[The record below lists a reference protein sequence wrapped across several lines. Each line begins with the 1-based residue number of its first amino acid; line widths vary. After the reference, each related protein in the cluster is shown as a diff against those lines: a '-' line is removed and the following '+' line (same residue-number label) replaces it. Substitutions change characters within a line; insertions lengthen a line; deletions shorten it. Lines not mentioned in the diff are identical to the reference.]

1 MSVHDGHRE
10 RMKERFR
17 KTGLDGFEEHE
28 AIELLLYYALPRG
41 DVNPVAHELIDHFG
55 SLDAVLDAPVEELA
69 KIKGIGQN
77 AATLLSLSGELNRRY
92 GISRTGKTVILNSP
106 QKVGEYLVPYFR
118 GLRDEVVYIVC
129 LDSKLKVT
137 NCKEMFR
144 GVVNSANVYV
154 RKLVEFALSN
164 NAVHVIIAHNHISG
178 TAQPSQEDIETTDR
192 VKTALSSV
200 EIKLV
205 DHIIVTGDGF
215 VSMAEM
221 NCL

>member
-41 DVNPVAHELIDHFG
+41 DINPVAHELIDHFG

-92 GISRTGKTVILNSP
+92 SISRTGKTVILNSP
-106 QKVGEYLVPYFR
+106 QKVGEYIVPYFR

-178 TAQPSQEDIETTDR
+178 TAQPSKEDIETTER
-192 VKTALSSV
+192 VKTAFSSV

>member
-28 AIELLLYYALPRG
+28 AIELLLYFALPRG

-154 RKLVEFALSN
+154 RKLIEFALSN

-178 TAQPSQEDIETTDR
+178 TAQPSKEDIETTDR